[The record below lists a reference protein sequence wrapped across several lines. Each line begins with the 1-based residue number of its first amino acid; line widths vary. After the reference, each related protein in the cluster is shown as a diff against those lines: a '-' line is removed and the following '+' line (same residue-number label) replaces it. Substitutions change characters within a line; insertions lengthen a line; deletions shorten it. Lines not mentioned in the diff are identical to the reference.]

1 MGLIKL
7 SQVAPDFQMD
17 DFNGQR
23 VNLSDY
29 RNGKSVV
36 LIFNRGFS

>member
-7 SQVAPDFQMD
+7 FQIAPDFKLD
-17 DFNGQR
+17 DFNGQQIS
-23 VNLSDY
+23 LADY
-29 RNGKSVV
+29 RNRQAVV

>member
-7 SQVAPDFQMD
+7 YQAAPDFQMD
-17 DFNGQR
+17 DFNGRR
-23 VNLSDY
+23 VKLSDY
-29 RNGKSVV
+29 RNSKSVV